1 MSLLTAAAATSKLLF
16 SGGATLLSMT
26 GLATGVGTV
35 LGLAAVAMVATVAG
49 IAVIDRLQKKDVLRH
64 NFPVLGRLTP
74 LMNWA
79 GKFFRNHII
88 LDDRA
93 EQPFNRAQR
102 EAVYSFSEHKSNKR
116 AFGSTIDLKK
126 IGSYFFPN
134 SQFFQNPVEKDLIIG
149 PDTKSPYTLR
159 SIFNISAMSYGSIS
173 KPAASALSRGA
184 KIAGIMM
191 DTGEGGLAPAHLE
204 GGGDLVF
211 EIGTAK
217 YGVRDDDGNL
227 DIQKLKEIATHDQ
240 VKMFSVKLAQGAK
253 PGEGGR
259 LPGVKVTPEIAEI
272 RGIPVG
278 QDSES
283 PDQHSDIRNVSD
295 LLDFIAKVRTI
306 TGKPV
311 GFKTIYSRPEDVQDL
326 CNEIKKR
333 GMQSAPDFII
343 LDGGEGGSGA
353 ATQTLMD
360 SVGMSIR
367 ESLPMVKQVLI
378 DNKLNE
384 RVRIGASGKLV
395 LPEDVAWAMAMGAD
409 FVNSARGFLLSMG
422 CVMAMRCNKDTCPVG
437 LTTNNPQL
445 QKGFNS
451 ADKGVRVANYAQGVI
466 ADVEKI
472 AHSVGVA
479 SPRELRPEHVNMV
492 VGTGKSVSMKKL
504 YPRLKF

>member
-1 MSLLTAAAATSKLLF
+1 MSLLASALVSGKFLLT
-16 SGGATLLSMT
+16 GGTTLLSMT
-26 GLATGVGTV
+26 GFAAGVGTV
-35 LGLAAVAMVATVAG
+35 LAVGAVAAAAVVTTVA
-49 IAVIDRLQKKDVLRH
+49 IVDKLQRKDVLRH
-64 NFPVLGRLTP
+64 NFPILGRLTP

-79 GKFFRNHII
+79 GKFLRNHII
-88 LDDRA
+88 LGDRE

-102 EAVYSFSEHKSNKR
+102 DAVYSFAEHKSNKR
-116 AFGSTIDLKK
+116 AFGSTINLRK
-126 IGSYFFPN
+126 IGAYFFPN
-134 SQFFQNPVEKDLIIG
+134 SQFFKEPVKKDVVIG
-149 PDTKSPYTLR
+149 PQTKNPYTLR

-173 KPAASALSRGA
+173 EPAARALSGGA
-184 KIAGIMM
+184 KEAGILM
-191 DTGEGGLAPAHLE
+191 DTGEGGLAPAHIE

-217 YGVRDDDGNL
+217 YGVRDADGNL
-227 DIQKLKEIATHDQ
+227 DMAKLKEIASNDQ

-259 LPGVKVTPEIAEI
+259 LPGVKVTPEIAAI

-283 PDQHSDIRNVSD
+283 PDHHKDINSVPE
-295 LLDFIAKVRTI
+295 LLDFIDKVRTA
-306 TGKPV
+306 TNKPV
-311 GFKTIYSRPEDVQDL
+311 GFKATYSRPEDVQEL

-333 GMQSAPDFII
+333 GLQSAPDFII

-378 DNKLNE
+378 DNKMHN
-384 RVRIGASGKLV
+384 RIRIGASGKLI

-422 CVMAMRCNKDTCPVG
+422 CVMAMRCNSDTCPMG
-437 LTTNNPQL
+437 LTTNNKNL
-445 QKGFNS
+445 QKGFNPAS
-451 ADKGVRVANYAQGVI
+451 KSVRVANYAAGVI

-472 AHSVGVA
+472 AHSCGV
-479 SPRELRPEHVNMV
+479 SNPRDLRPENVNMV
-492 VGTGKSVSMKKL
+492 TANGKSVSMKKL